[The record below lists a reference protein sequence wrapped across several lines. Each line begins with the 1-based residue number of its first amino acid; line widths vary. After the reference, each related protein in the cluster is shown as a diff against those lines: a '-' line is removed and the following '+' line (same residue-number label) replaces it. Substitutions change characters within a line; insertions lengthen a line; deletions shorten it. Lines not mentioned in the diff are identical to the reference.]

1 MSLLFEGRPWGLAFT
16 PPGLPRLAR
25 RWLRRGSG
33 AASFASSAMAAI
45 PLSCSCPIRIISVH
59 LLDAAGEPHFM
70 ALEEALIMAANQRRV
85 LGCQGRVQVL

>member
-1 MSLLFEGRPWGLAFT
+1 
-16 PPGLPRLAR
+16 
-25 RWLRRGSG
+25 
-33 AASFASSAMAAI
+33 MAAI